1 MIAYCSS
8 AAGRAS
14 PYEEEEIVFLLSVAG
29 VIRKEPMLLHLFLPS
44 HEHSWAVA
52 SINPSLGMKAPVK
65 NTLFET
71 AKIDPNIRRVSLVHD
86 PNPSGSQTDD
96 RSTEL
101 DTIKLISEYNCANCD
116 CSENETFVLF
126 DTILRYFDSAVSNAL
141 HGLLDDMQF
150 IPFSLKS

>member
-52 SINPSLGMKAPVK
+52 SLNPSLGMKMPVK

-71 AKIDPNIRRVSLVHD
+71 AKIDPNIKRVSLVQD
-86 PNPSGSQTDD
+86 PNPSGSQIDD
-96 RSTEL
+96 KSTES
-101 DTIKLISEYNCANCD
+101 DAMKSISECNCANCD
-116 CSENETFVLF
+116 CSENESFILF
-126 DTILRYFDSAVSNAL
+126 DTILRYFDSAVRNGTCSTIYL
-141 HGLLDDMQF
+141 
-150 IPFSLKS
+150 PF